1 MNLAKASHAYQFG
14 RICVYSKPY
23 RDWTNIAAAAA
34 GVLDAVRKT
43 GKYRLDWLKA
53 FRDLGSPK
61 NFAYYYASEGFY
73 NYLQPFQKE
82 GDLVRGINIGKR
94 LKKEATTNEVTGATR
109 NNLDREQSTF
119 LSFELV
125 FP

>member
-1 MNLAKASHAYQFG
+1 VFIVNPIGIGL
-14 RICVYSKPY
+14 
-23 RDWTNIAAAAA
+23 NIAAAAA

-94 LKKEATTNEVTGATR
+94 LKEGSYTTNEVTGS
-109 NNLDREQSTF
+109 D
-119 LSFELV
+119 
-125 FP
+125 